1 MNNSEEVCALKEIRT
16 KLSQKIV
23 GIYTTIDCHLDDND
37 INVDIS
43 FLRKLYAEAK
53 GLREADKIV
62 VNKLKELNK
71 KEQDNVQRFE

>member
-1 MNNSEEVCALKEIRT
+1 MNNSEEVCALEEIRT
-16 KLSQKIV
+16 KLSQKI
-23 GIYTTIDCHLDDND
+23 GEIYTTIDCHLDNND

-53 GLREADKIV
+53 GLREAQEII

>member
-1 MNNSEEVCALKEIRT
+1 MNNDKEVCALEEIRA
-16 KLSQKIV
+16 KLSQKIE

-62 VNKLKELNK
+62 YDKLKGLT
-71 KEQDNVQRFE
+71 KEDDNT

>member
-1 MNNSEEVCALKEIRT
+1 MNNSEEVCALEEIRA
-16 KLSQKIV
+16 KLSQKIE

-53 GLREADKIV
+53 GLREAQEIV
-62 VNKLKELNK
+62 VNKLKELT
-71 KEQDNVQRFE
+71 KEDNNAQASP

>member
-1 MNNSEEVCALKEIRT
+1 MNNSEEVCALEEIHN
-16 KLSQKIV
+16 KLSQRIE
-23 GIYTTIDCHLDDND
+23 GIHATIDCHLDDSD

-62 VNKLKELNK
+62 VNKLRELTK
-71 KEQDNVQRFE
+71 KDNND

>member
-1 MNNSEEVCALKEIRT
+1 MNNSEEVCALKEIRA
-16 KLSQKIV
+16 KLSQKIE

-43 FLRKLYAEAK
+43 FLRRLYAEAK

-62 VNKLKELNK
+62 YDKLKELT
-71 KEQDNVQRFE
+71 KEDNNA

>member
-1 MNNSEEVCALKEIRT
+1 MNNSEEVCALEEIRA
-16 KLSQKIV
+16 KLSQKIE

-53 GLREADKIV
+53 GLHEADKIV
-62 VNKLKELNK
+62 YDKLKELA
-71 KEQDNVQRFE
+71 KEDDNA

>member
-62 VNKLKELNK
+62 YDKLKELA
-71 KEQDNVQRFE
+71 KEEDNA

>member
-1 MNNSEEVCALKEIRT
+1 MNNSEEVCALEEIRA
-16 KLSQKIV
+16 KLSQKIE

-62 VNKLKELNK
+62 YDKLKELT
-71 KEQDNVQRFE
+71 KEEDNV